1 MPSSENLST
10 LSLPSQFVRF
20 GIVGTIGFIADA
32 SMLSFL
38 LSVTGLGFYLGRL
51 VSFLFAAS
59 VTWALNRYFTF
70 RDRSKSGRVR
80 QWGRFVLVNTGGG
93 LVNYG
98 VYSAL
103 ILGDDLFRA
112 WPVLAVAAGSIA
124 GLLINFL
131 GSKFLVFHKNR

>member
-1 MPSSENLST
+1 MPSSENLSA
-10 LSLPSQFVRF
+10 LSLPAQFVRF

-32 SMLSFL
+32 SMLTL
-38 LSVTGLGFYLGRL
+38 VLSVTGLGFYLGRL

-59 VTWALNRYFTF
+59 ITWALNRCYTF
-70 RDRSKSGRVR
+70 RDRSKQGRMR
-80 QWGRFVLVNTGGG
+80 QWGRFVLVNSAGG

-124 GLLINFL
+124 GLLVNFL
-131 GSKFLVFHKNR
+131 GSKFLVFHKVA

>member
-1 MPSSENLST
+1 MPSSENLSA
-10 LSLPSQFVRF
+10 LSLPSQFLRF

-32 SMLSFL
+32 SMLTFL

-59 VTWALNRYFTF
+59 ITWALNRYYTF
-70 RDRSKSGRVR
+70 RDRSKRGRMR

-103 ILGDDLFRA
+103 ILGDDLFRD

-124 GLLINFL
+124 GLMVNFL
-131 GSKFLVFHKNR
+131 GSKFLVFHKVS